1 MKRAVDYTSFATG
14 VVKELC
20 FVVFFFFHAQL
31 PVGKKEMCVT
41 RDRSRDCELL
51 VLVKGA
57 SAFIQ

>member
-14 VVKELC
+14 VVKEL
-20 FVVFFFFHAQL
+20 FFFFFFFHAQL

>member
-14 VVKELC
+14 VVKEL
-20 FVVFFFFHAQL
+20 FFFFHAQL